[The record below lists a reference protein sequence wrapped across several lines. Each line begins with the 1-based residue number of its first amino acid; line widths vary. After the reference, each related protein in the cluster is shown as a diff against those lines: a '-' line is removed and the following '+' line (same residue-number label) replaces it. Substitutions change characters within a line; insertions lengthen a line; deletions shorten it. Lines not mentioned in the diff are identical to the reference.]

1 MAKAEMEVKSS
12 TNGKAQLFDSMN
24 VQLANWSVLYFK
36 LHHFHWYVKGPHFPV
51 LHVKFE
57 ELYDMAALKLD
68 ELAERILAIE
78 GKPVSTMKEFLS
90 LATIKEAD
98 KAKSEND
105 MLSATIADLQELVKG
120 LEDTATLAEEKAD
133 DAATADIITGQV
145 EDLQKQIWMLKS
157 TLS

>member
-1 MAKAEMEVKSS
+1 MTKKLNDA
-12 TNGKAQLFDSMN
+12 LN

-57 ELYDMAALKLD
+57 ELYELAALKLD

-78 GKPVSTMKEFLS
+78 GNPLSTMKEYLS
-90 LATIKEAD
+90 SATIVEAD

-105 MLSATIADLQELVKG
+105 MLSATIEDLKALADGLKSAADLA
-120 LEDTATLAEEKAD
+120 DEEG
-133 DAATADIITGQV
+133 DAPTADVLTGQI
-145 EDLQKQIWMLKS
+145 EELQKQIWMLKS
-157 TLS
+157 TLA

>member
-1 MAKAEMEVKSS
+1 MSK
-12 TNGKAQLFDSMN
+12 LHDSLN
-24 VQLANWSVLYFK
+24 VQLSNWSVLYIK

-57 ELYDMAALKLD
+57 ELYELAALKLD

-105 MLSATIADLQELVKG
+105 MLTATIADLQDLIQG
-120 LEDTATLAEEKAD
+120 LRNVAEVAEEAKD
-133 DAATADIITGQV
+133 NATSDIIVGQV
-145 EDLQKQIWMLKS
+145 EELQKQVWMLKS
-157 TLS
+157 TLG

>member
-1 MAKAEMEVKSS
+1 MAKAQLDLKPEM
-12 TNGKAQLFDSMN
+12 KANSQLYDSLN

-51 LHVKFE
+51 LHAKFE
-57 ELYDMAALKLD
+57 ELYEMATLKLD

-78 GKPVSTMKEFLS
+78 GKPVSTMKEFLA

-98 KAKSEND
+98 KARSEDD
-105 MLSATIADLQELVKG
+105 MLSATIGDLQQLAKG
-120 LEDTATLAEEKAD
+120 LEDTTTLAEKAG

-145 EDLQKQIWMLKS
+145 VELQKQIWMLKS
-157 TLS
+157 TLG